1 MIGIKIENGRDPRC
15 VADEEVELMQSIGW
29 WLWHERI
36 GRSRLFIVVIAV
48 ALMVTWAVFDW
59 PSLVG
64 ALIL

>member
-1 MIGIKIENGRDPRC
+1 
-15 VADEEVELMQSIGW
+15 MQSIGW